1 LIGVSSADEE
11 LAYRLINTFV
21 GTCLVLGIPG
31 FAVRKNEI
39 AKVRFEENFTN
50 ISGTAWSEPSIR
62 MKHFG
67 SLTSFWPTRETDMRL
82 QISLNDLQII
92 AQVLKTV
99 WENKEKEQLVN
110 QLSNA
115 YTQLADD
122 VYSQAFISSWIIIE
136 RDLYDIWMKKLQ
148 SSGITKRN
156 RNELDRWDLH
166 HVLEILHLDK
176 HVLEDDYTLLRQLQ
190 RIRNDVIH
198 EGYEVTRKQAEDC
211 YDLAKL
217 ITKKRLEI
225 HKELNTSKR
234 MFV

>member
-1 LIGVSSADEE
+1 V
-11 LAYRLINTFV
+11 
-21 GTCLVLGIPG
+21 
-31 FAVRKNEI
+31 
-39 AKVRFEENFTN
+39 
-50 ISGTAWSEPSIR
+50 WSEPSIR